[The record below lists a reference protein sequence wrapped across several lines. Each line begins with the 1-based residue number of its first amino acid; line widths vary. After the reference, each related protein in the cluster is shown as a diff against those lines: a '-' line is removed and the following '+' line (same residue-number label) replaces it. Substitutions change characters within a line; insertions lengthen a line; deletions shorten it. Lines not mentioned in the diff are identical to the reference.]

1 MLEHSHIV
9 IRSPDGCFHH
19 FYFGFLDGQRY
30 QRFEVNGVCIIDV
43 YKHHS
48 HSFDLKAFFYKDKYI
63 YHHDNFKSKK
73 DVYSAIQS
81 LLEDAR
87 LK

>member
-1 MLEHSHIV
+1 MSEHNYIV
-9 IRSPDGCFHH
+9 IRSPDGCFHY
-19 FYFGFLDGQRY
+19 FFFGFFDGERY
-30 QRFEVNGVCIIDV
+30 QRFEVPEVCIIDV
-43 YKHHS
+43 YKYHARN
-48 HSFDLKAFFYKDKYI
+48 FTLKAFFYKDKYI
-63 YHHDNFKSKK
+63 YYHENFRSKK